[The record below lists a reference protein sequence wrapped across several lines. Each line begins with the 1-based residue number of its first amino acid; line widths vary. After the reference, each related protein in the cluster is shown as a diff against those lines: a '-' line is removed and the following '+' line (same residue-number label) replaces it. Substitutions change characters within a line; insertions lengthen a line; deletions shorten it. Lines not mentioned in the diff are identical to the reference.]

1 MTPEERTL
9 LDDLFQRLRQAEGQP
24 RDPDAERFIRD
35 AMQAQP
41 AAPYYMAQSLLV
53 QQHALSAAQQRIEEL
68 ERQLR
73 DAQQR
78 APSSGGIGS
87 FLGNAFGRREEPRP
101 APQPVPQP
109 VPQPAPQRSG
119 PWGAPAQPAYPP
131 QPQRGF
137 GPAAGPWGGAP
148 GAPGGYPGAPGYAP
162 QPGRGSFMGGALQ
175 TAAGVAGGML
185 AVSAISSLLHSG
197 GSPFGAADAS
207 HTPASH
213 TPTDTGDPVIHND
226 QGFPPPET
234 HNTGYQDAAHQP
246 DDTTDYTADDGD
258 FGGGGDDDW
267 A

>member
-1 MTPEERTL
+1 MTPEERNL

-24 RDPDAERFIRD
+24 RDPDAERFIRE

-53 QQHALSAAQQRIEEL
+53 QQHALSAAQQRIEDL
-68 ERQLR
+68 ERQLK

-78 APSSGGIGS
+78 APSGGGIGS
-87 FLGNAFGRREEPRP
+87 FLGSAFGRREEPRP
-101 APQPVPQP
+101 APQAARPP
-109 VPQPAPQRSG
+109 SG

-137 GPAAGPWGGAP
+137 GPAPGPWGGAP
-148 GAPGGYPGAPGYAP
+148 GGAPGGYPGAPGYAP
-162 QPGRGSFMGGALQ
+162 QPQRSSFMGGALQ

-185 AVSAISSLLHSG
+185 AAGAISSLLSG
-197 GSPFGAADAS
+197 SGSPFGAAAAS

-213 TPTDTGDPVIHND
+213 TPADTGDPVINND

-234 HNTGYQDAAHQP
+234 HNTGYQDAAYQP
-246 DDTTDYTADDGD
+246 DNADYAADDGD
-258 FGGGGDDDW
+258 VGGGDDEW
-267 A
+267 L